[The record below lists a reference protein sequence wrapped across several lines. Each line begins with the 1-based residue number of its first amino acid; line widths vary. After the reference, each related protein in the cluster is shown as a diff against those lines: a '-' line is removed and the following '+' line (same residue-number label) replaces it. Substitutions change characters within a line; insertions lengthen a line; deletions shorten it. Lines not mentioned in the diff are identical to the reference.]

1 MFNEYLLPA
10 KHCAKGLQAL
20 CYHNNHY
27 YCHLTVEETYW
38 KWGNLIKATQLIGG
52 RPNVDV

>member
-1 MFNEYLLPA
+1 MFTEHLLPA
-10 KHCAKGLQAL
+10 RHCVKGLQAL
-20 CYHNNHY
+20 CYHDNHY

-38 KWGNLIKATQLIGG
+38 KWGNLLKVTQLIGG